1 MKMSKLRGH
10 VQVSAAQNAVVPG
23 HGYLE
28 LSASGRSRWIR
39 ERRAPRPTFDVRVPH
54 GAFVELERSA
64 AGELLPTLTV
74 LLRSRECP
82 WHCLMCDLWKST
94 VSHSIPPGAVPAQI
108 DAALTRRVA
117 SPFGRVRQVKLY
129 NSGSFFDAGA
139 VPPSDYPAIARRLAG
154 FERLIVECH
163 PRLVNRRALQFR
175 DRLFESPP
183 PSEHFVGAW
192 RRAAVIPQLEV
203 ALGLETVHPAALDRL
218 NKGMT
223 LDDFRRAADFLRA
236 HEIALRVFVLVQPPF
251 VPETEALE
259 WVERSLNFA
268 FDCGATAISIIPT
281 RLGNGALDD
290 LARTTRFSP
299 PKLETLESAFDRG
312 LALTRGRVF
321 ADLWDIDRF
330 SSCPTC
336 LPARRERLSAMNL
349 QQTVAPPIHCA
360 ACGHA
365 AHR

>member
-1 MKMSKLRGH
+1 MSKPLGH
-10 VQVSAAQNAVVPG
+10 VEAPAARNAAVPG
-23 HGYLE
+23 RGYLE
-28 LSASGRSRWIR
+28 LSASGRSQWIR
-39 ERRAPRPTFDVRVPH
+39 ERRAPRPTFDVRIPH
-54 GAFVELERSA
+54 RAFVELERSA

-94 VSHSIPPGAVPAQI
+94 VSHPIPPGAVPAQI
-108 DAALTRRVA
+108 DAALTRQA
-117 SPFGRVRQVKLY
+117 TSAYGRVRQIKLY

-139 VPPSDYPAIARRLAG
+139 VPPSDYHAIARCLAG
-154 FERLIVECH
+154 FERVIVECH
-163 PRLVNRRALQFR
+163 PKLVNRRALQFR
-175 DRLFESPP
+175 ASLFESPP
-183 PSEHFVGAW
+183 PPERAAIAW

-218 NKGMT
+218 NKRMT

-236 HEIALRVFVLVQPPF
+236 HQIALRVFVLVQPPF
-251 VPETEALE
+251 VPEDEALE
-259 WVERSLNFA
+259 WVERSLNCA
-268 FDCGATAISIIPT
+268 FECGATAVSIIPT

-299 PKLETLESAFDRG
+299 PKLQTLESAFDRG
-312 LALTRGRVF
+312 LALSRGRVF

-349 QQTVAPPIHCA
+349 QQTVTPPIRCA